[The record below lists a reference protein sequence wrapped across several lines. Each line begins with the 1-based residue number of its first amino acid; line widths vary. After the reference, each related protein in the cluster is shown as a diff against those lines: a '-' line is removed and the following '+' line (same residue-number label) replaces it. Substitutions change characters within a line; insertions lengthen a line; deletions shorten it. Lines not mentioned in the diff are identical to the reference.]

1 MSTFSKFLNRYSGEI
16 SSIGTLALSLARG
29 MGLDP
34 QERRQIENT
43 ARGLQE
49 ASERIK
55 ESLSDVAKLT
65 EIKISKAEL
74 KKAVE
79 EMLPDIVTGLVAAGV
94 TKALEDMS
102 AANATN
108 ETK

>member
-79 EMLPDIVTGLVAAGV
+79 EMLPDIVADLVAAGV
-94 TKALEDMS
+94 AKALEEMTKP
-102 AANATN
+102 NASD
-108 ETK
+108 KAQ